1 MLGFFHHFFLPFFPD
16 FTGPP
21 MLENKPMHFLNHH
34 DAKITYGGK
43 KVEIFVEMSTSAW
56 KKTLVWLQAG
66 KEGCSPCRNA
76 SSLMTNGLLEG
87 SLQNKAQAVSFWK
100 QGWLG
105 SRHLVV
111 RALCRNVLR
120 KLQNLSLVCYM
131 LCNSDQQRDDYQPPA
146 IPFQVRAVGT
156 SENPGERVLIQ
167 GLLKEVLFLKL
178 KIWWEFSHCSD
189 GPASWYVGLEASEQQ
204 PRKGSHAI
212 NWLRCQIS
220 SRILALL
227 GNIKCADS
235 GMEEPSDI
243 AGRMSAEAD
252 EAKGDDETRRN
263 WKIDT

>member
-1 MLGFFHHFFLPFFPD
+1 M
-16 FTGPP
+16 
-21 MLENKPMHFLNHH
+21 
-34 DAKITYGGK
+34 
-43 KVEIFVEMSTSAW
+43 
-56 KKTLVWLQAG
+56 
-66 KEGCSPCRNA
+66 
-76 SSLMTNGLLEG
+76 
-87 SLQNKAQAVSFWK
+87 
-100 QGWLG
+100 
-105 SRHLVV
+105 
-111 RALCRNVLR
+111 
-120 KLQNLSLVCYM
+120 
-131 LCNSDQQRDDYQPPA
+131 
-146 IPFQVRAVGT
+146 
-156 SENPGERVLIQ
+156 LIQ

-178 KIWWEFSHCSD
+178 KIWWELTHCSD

-252 EAKGDDETRRN
+252 EPKDDDETRRN